1 MKFYIASSFRNI
13 EAVGFVAEQLTSN
26 GFGLTYDWTHG
37 AASSIAELEA
47 IGKSEKQAVMEA
59 DVVIIMLPAGK
70 GSHVEL
76 GIALGTGKQ
85 VFLYSPDETVNDLA
99 LTSTFYHLPEVI
111 KVIGTIEELIAEVCS
126 KAAFC

>member
-13 EAVGFVAEQLTSN
+13 ETVRMAVERLISN
-26 GFGLTYDWTHG
+26 GFVLTYDWTHG
-37 AASSIAELEA
+37 AATSIGELET

-70 GSHVEL
+70 GSHVEM

-99 LTSTFYHLPEVI
+99 LTSTFYHLPEVF

-126 KAAFC
+126 KAAFY